1 MLWAKDPWR
10 HDPEGEVGRL
20 ESVLLRLP
28 DVLAHLDP
36 ERLAQDVTEAAVELT
51 GADFGACAR
60 VADPAPWVTVVAGG
74 PVTLA
79 QGPDPQRAPLLSAS
93 LAGAP
98 LLRVDDLSRW
108 APTEEAARLYG
119 TFVDGRMVRSYL
131 AAPVTSRSG
140 AVLGAVF
147 LGHHQPRAFDERD
160 ERLVG
165 GMSALLAVAL
175 DTAGLFQ
182 ERERVA
188 TALQESLL
196 PPLLPTV
203 PGVDLA
209 ARYRA
214 TGAGNLVGGDFYD
227 VFQTGEG
234 DWAVVLGDVS
244 GSGPEAA
251 ALTGLA
257 RYTVRAVAPRE
268 LQPSAVLRS
277 LNFALGHQRADDR
290 FCTAVYLR
298 LRAVDGGVDV
308 TVARAGHPPPMVL
321 RDDGHVEVLDSLPG
335 MPLGLFPDAG
345 VGDQGLL
352 LGPGDALVLYTDG
365 VVEARAAGGDEFG
378 QDGLRELL
386 TRCAGRTA
394 DGIARRVELAAMDF
408 QGGATRDDVAVVIVR
423 AAPP

>member
-1 MLWAKDPWR
+1 VLRAKDPWR
-10 HDPEGEVGRL
+10 DDPEGEVGRL

-60 VADPAPWVTVVAGG
+60 VADPAPWLTVVGGG

-98 LLRVDDLSRW
+98 VLRVDDLSRW

-119 TFVDGRMVRSYL
+119 TFADGRMVRSYL

-257 RYTVRAVAPRE
+257 RYTRPGGGPPGAGAQRRAALAQLRPGSPAGRR
-268 LQPSAVLRS
+268 PVL
-277 LNFALGHQRADDR
+277 H
-290 FCTAVYLR
+290 
-298 LRAVDGGVDV
+298 GGVP
-308 TVARAGHPPPMVL
+308 A
-321 RDDGHVEVLDSLPG
+321 
-335 MPLGLFPDAG
+335 
-345 VGDQGLL
+345 
-352 LGPGDALVLYTDG
+352 
-365 VVEARAAGGDEFG
+365 AAGGG
-378 QDGLRELL
+378 RRRRRHRRPGRPPAPDGAPR
-386 TRCAGRTA
+386 RR
-394 DGIARRVELAAMDF
+394 ARRGPRPLARYAPRPVPRRRRERA
-408 QGGATRDDVAVVIVR
+408 GPAAGAG
-423 AAPP
+423 